1 MRVAQRA
8 RRSLA
13 GTLLALAIASSSAH
27 AQSWNSEPP
36 PALDEI
42 ELRDG
47 SVLRGRIVEELP
59 GSIVIETTSLGR
71 IEIKTDAISRIIRG
85 SERQQRQEAK
95 FDPDVNSILLGP
107 TPETIPRGSTYFR
120 NFEILILNAGVGITD
135 DLNASFGML
144 FPVSTTT
151 MLISL
156 GLKYRLVSR
165 ETFPLGVA
173 VAAGVNIVEDQHLST
188 VSFITGIGDRRR
200 SLNLSVHGAFTEDTS
215 ESFFI
220 AGGDVQVGGSFKFL
234 LEYANSTDAV
244 VNDTQDIAGFL
255 NLGFRLFGEVWSF
268 SLTGVRPL
276 AAEDAD
282 DLLLFPLAAFSRH
295 W

>member
-1 MRVAQRA
+1 M
-8 RRSLA
+8 L
-13 GTLLALAIASSSAH
+13 TITSSTAH
-27 AQSWNSEPP
+27 AQAWNDPTPP
-36 PALDEI
+36 PPLPDEI

-47 SVLRGRIVEELP
+47 SILRGRIVEEVE
-59 GSIVIETTSLGR
+59 GRIVIETQSLGR
-71 IEIKTDAISRIIRG
+71 IEVKTDDVVRIVRG
-85 SERQQRQEAK
+85 SEGQRREGK

-107 TPETIPRGSTYFR
+107 TPETIPQGSAYFR

-144 FPVSTTT
+144 FPISSTTT
-151 MLISL
+151 MISL

-165 ETFPLGVA
+165 ERFPLGVA
-173 VAAGVNIVEDQHLST
+173 VAGGVNFVDDQQLST
-188 VSFITGIGDRRR
+188 LALITGVGDRRR
-200 SLNLSVHGAFTEDTS
+200 SLNLSVHGAFTEDAS
-215 ESFFI
+215 ETFFI
-220 AGGDVQVGGSFKFL
+220 AGGDVQLGGSFKLL

-244 VNDTQDIAGFL
+244 VDSDEDIAGFL
-255 NLGFRLFGEVWSF
+255 NVGFRLFGEVWSF

-276 AAEDAD
+276 AAEDTG